1 MSDDRLYLNE
11 ILERIQ
17 RIKLYIQA
25 GRVAFFQSVLLQDG
39 VIRNFEVIGEAA
51 KRVSQELKQNYPE
64 VPWRRIAG
72 FRGVLIHDYMEV
84 NLSEVWKVIKQD
96 LPHLK
101 HNLMLILQE
110 LAHEA

>member
-1 MSDDRLYLNE
+1 VSDDRLYLNE

-17 RIKLYIQA
+17 RIEMYIQA
-25 GRVAFFQSVLLQDG
+25 GRVAFFESVLLQDG
-39 VIRNFEVIGEAA
+39 VIRNFEVIGEAT

-64 VPWRRIAG
+64 IPWRRIAG
-72 FRGVLIHDYMEV
+72 FRDVLIHDYMEV
-84 NLSEVWKVIKQD
+84 NLSEVWKVIEQD

-110 LAHEA
+110 SNHEA